1 MTVKGCMEICWIYC
15 RNTPTARL
23 LNSSGVQ
30 VNTATMKVQVSI
42 HGIRPAPRSLTPL
55 QASSAALLAPGGGE
69 LVLPADNSM
78 LQFWDAA
85 RDCHVDRLQ
94 VSIQAMW
101 TGCMAVLQP
110 RAQFAGE
117 NQVTEGQ
124 QTHSTSRPSCRY
136 QMDTNSMKLATT
148 CLASSYLASEHMHG
162 VLWLEKGCDRH
173 HSNELAH
180 SLLCCIV
187 RSFMLSDCAERTS

>member
-15 RNTPTARL
+15 RNIPTATL

-69 LVLPADNSM
+69 LVLSADNSM

-94 VSIQAMW
+94 VSVQAM
-101 TGCMAVLQP
+101 
-110 RAQFAGE
+110 
-117 NQVTEGQ
+117 
-124 QTHSTSRPSCRY
+124 
-136 QMDTNSMKLATT
+136 
-148 CLASSYLASEHMHG
+148 
-162 VLWLEKGCDRH
+162 
-173 HSNELAH
+173 
-180 SLLCCIV
+180 
-187 RSFMLSDCAERTS
+187 